1 MRAKSGFTL
10 VEFLIVAVILGIL
23 SAILIPQFAEASN
36 QAKESR
42 LINALQTMRSKI
54 ELYRIQHNNALPGA
68 GGATIERAIT
78 GLTDVNGNVAVAPG
92 TGVYGP
98 YLQKLPKNPFTG
110 GHGINGTAA
119 DGSPQGW
126 TLDTEPTS
134 ATYGFFA
141 ASDARH
147 SDFEFEE

>member
-42 LINALQTMRSKI
+42 LIEALQMMRSKI
-54 ELYRIQHNNALPGA
+54 ELYRIQHNNSLPGT
-68 GGATIERAIT
+68 GGATIEQAIT
-78 GLTDVNGNVAVAPG
+78 GLTNINGDAVAARG

-98 YLQKLPKNPFTG
+98 YLEKLPKNPFTNG
-110 GHGINGTAA
+110 RGINGTAA
-119 DGSPQGW
+119 DGSPRGW
-126 TLDTEPTS
+126 TLDADPRS

-147 SDFEFEE
+147 SGL